1 MTDRAVVVTG
11 ASRGIGRATALAFAA
26 AGDRVVVNHRD
37 SQAEAEQL
45 LRLMPGSGHL
55 AIKAD
60 LADPDAAQDLVEAA
74 VAALGRLDVLVNNAG
89 ISLLHDIAVDDFAT
103 WRAAWDRTLAVNL
116 SGPAFVT
123 YWAGSADAPPG
134 RRQDHKHQLSGGF
147 SRRAGTACL
156 RSQQGWSQ
164 RLRPVTGAGARWPR
178 NRSDDDR
185 ARLGCD

>member
-1 MTDRAVVVTG
+1 VTDRAVVVTG

-103 WRAAWDRTLAVNL
+103 WRRLGQD
-116 SGPAFVT
+116 SGRQPERACLCHLLGGISRCSAREA
-123 YWAGSADAPPG
+123 AGS
-134 RRQDHKHQLSGGF
+134 
-147 SRRAGTACL
+147 
-156 RSQQGWSQ
+156 
-164 RLRPVTGAGARWPR
+164 
-178 NRSDDDR
+178 
-185 ARLGCD
+185 